1 MTTTDDPP
9 VIPHQPPAKGS
20 VWHRLYHGE
29 TRYDFVGKRKIG
41 FIISGV
47 IILVSLLSLFTRG
60 LNLGIDFEGGVA
72 WEMPAA
78 NGVTTDTVRGVLSAD
93 GIDTAD
99 AKIQSLSGAG
109 GDRIRIQV
117 GAQPGDVQTKVRN
130 DLAAK
135 AGVGPDEV
143 SVNSVSASWGSE
155 ITKKAVR
162 ALIFFFIAIALY
174 ISIRFEWRMAVGALV
189 AVVHDV
195 FISVG
200 IYSVFG
206 FQVTPETVVAFLT
219 ILGFSLYD
227 TIVVFDKVHENTKRY
242 AGGRTTYSEIVNLSM
257 NQTLMR
263 SLNTSLAAVLPVLSL
278 LVVGSWILGAVALQ
292 DFAVA
297 LLVGLITGS
306 YSSIFIATPILAVLK
321 SREPKWRAAQQ
332 RASRSAEAS
341 AVAVPA
347 GVAPAMAGA
356 PAAKAT
362 AATATA
368 TTRSNGSNP
377 ATGAPPAT
385 GTGGFTHPPRPRKKK
400 RR

>member
-1 MTTTDDPP
+1 LTTTEEPP
-9 VIPHQPPAKGS
+9 VIAPRPRAKGS
-20 VWHRLYHGE
+20 IWHRLYHGE
-29 TRYDFVGKRKIG
+29 TTYDFVGRRRIG

-47 IILVSLLSLFTRG
+47 VILVSLVSLFTRG

-78 NGVTTDTVRGVLSAD
+78 NGVTTETVKDVLSAD

-117 GAQPGDVQTKVRN
+117 GAQAADVQTKVRN
-130 DLAAK
+130 DLAAR
-135 AGVGPDEV
+135 ANVSPDEV
-143 SVNSVSASWGSE
+143 SINSVSASWGSE

-174 ISIRFEWRMAVGALV
+174 ISIRFEWRMAVGAII

-242 AGGRTTYSEIVNLSM
+242 AGGRTTYNEIVNLSM

-321 SREPKWRAAQQ
+321 SREPKWRAVQE
-332 RASRSAEAS
+332 RATRS
-341 AVAVPA
+341 AVAA
-347 GVAPAMAGA
+347 ASVATPAMAGA
-356 PAAKAT
+356 PAPVRSTPAAGTAT
-362 AATATA
+362 AAASST
-368 TTRSNGSNP
+368 S
-377 ATGAPPAT
+377 PPAA
-385 GTGGFTHPPRPRKKK
+385 GTGFTHPPRPRKKK

>member
-1 MTTTDDPP
+1 LTTTEEPP
-9 VIPHQPPAKGS
+9 VIAPRPRAKGS
-20 VWHRLYHGE
+20 IWHRLYHGE
-29 TRYDFVGKRKIG
+29 TTYDFVGRRRIG

-47 IILVSLLSLFTRG
+47 VILVSLVSLFTRG

-78 NGVTTDTVRGVLSAD
+78 NGVTTETVKDVLSAD

-117 GAQPGDVQTKVRN
+117 GAQAADVQTKVRN
-130 DLAAK
+130 DLAAR
-135 AGVGPDEV
+135 ANVSPDEV
-143 SVNSVSASWGSE
+143 SINSVSASWGSE

-174 ISIRFEWRMAVGALV
+174 ISIRFEWRMAVGAII

-242 AGGRTTYSEIVNLSM
+242 AGGR
-257 NQTLMR
+257 
-263 SLNTSLAAVLPVLSL
+263 P
-278 LVVGSWILGAVALQ
+278 
-292 DFAVA
+292 
-297 LLVGLITGS
+297 
-306 YSSIFIATPILAVLK
+306 
-321 SREPKWRAAQQ
+321 
-332 RASRSAEAS
+332 
-341 AVAVPA
+341 
-347 GVAPAMAGA
+347 
-356 PAAKAT
+356 
-362 AATATA
+362 
-368 TTRSNGSNP
+368 TTRSS
-377 ATGAPPAT
+377 TC
-385 GTGGFTHPPRPRKKK
+385 R
-400 RR
+400 

>member
-1 MTTTDDPP
+1 MTTTEDRP
-9 VIPHQPPAKGS
+9 VITPPPPSKGS
-20 VWHRLYHGE
+20 IWHRLYHGE
-29 TRYDFVGKRKIG
+29 TRYDFVGKRRVG

-47 IILVSLLSLFTRG
+47 VILVSLVSLFTRG

-72 WEMPAA
+72 WEMPAS
-78 NGVTTDTVRGVLSAD
+78 NGVTTQTVRDVLAAD

-117 GAQPGDVQTKVRN
+117 GAQASDVQTKVRN

-135 AGVGPDEV
+135 AGVQPDDV

-174 ISIRFEWRMAVGALV
+174 ISIRFEWRMAVGAIV
-189 AVVHDV
+189 AVIHDV

-242 AGGRTTYSEIVNLSM
+242 GGGRTTYSEIVNLSM

-306 YSSIFIATPILAVLK
+306 YSSIFIATPLLAILKA
-321 SREPKWRAAQQ
+321 REPKWRAVQQ
-332 RASRSAEAS
+332 RAARSEAAS
-341 AVAVPA
+341 VPA
-347 GVAPAMAGA
+347 ATVAPAIAGVPVPA
-356 PAAKAT
+356 RSTPSPAA
-362 AATATA
+362 AAAP
-368 TTRSNGSNP
+368 SS
-377 ATGAPPAT
+377 APPPT
-385 GTGGFTHPPRPRKKK
+385 SSGGLTHPPRPRKKK

>member
-1 MTTTDDPP
+1 MTTTEEPP
-9 VIPHQPPAKGS
+9 VITPPPPSKHGL
-20 VWHRLYHGE
+20 WHRLYHGE
-29 TRYDFVGKRKIG
+29 TTYDFVGKRKIG
-41 FIISGV
+41 FIISG
-47 IILVSLLSLFTRG
+47 ILILLSIVSLSTRG

-78 NGVTTDTVRGVLSAD
+78 NGVTVDNVKDVLATN
-93 GIDTAD
+93 GISDAD

-117 GAQPGDVQTKVRN
+117 GAQATDVQTKVRN

-135 AGVGPDEV
+135 AGVNPEEV
-143 SVNSVSASWGSE
+143 SVNAVSASWGSE

-174 ISIRFEWRMAVGALV
+174 ISIRFEWRMAIAAIL
-189 AVVHDV
+189 AVIHDV
-195 FISVG
+195 LISVG
-200 IYSVFG
+200 IYSIFG
-206 FQVTPETVVAFLT
+206 FEVTPETVVAFLT

-227 TIVVFDKVHENTKRY
+227 TIVVFDKVHENAKRY
-242 AGGRTTYSEIVNLSM
+242 AGGRTTYREIVNLSM

-321 SREPKWRAAQQ
+321 DREPKWRAVRE
-332 RASRSAEAS
+332 RAARNAEAGRG
-341 AVAVPA
+341 ATAVP
-347 GVAPAMAGA
+347 APAMASAAAGPTRAASA
-356 PAAKAT
+356 PAA
-362 AATATA
+362 
-368 TTRSNGSNP
+368 
-377 ATGAPPAT
+377 TGAAAPASST
-385 GTGGFTHPPRPRKKK
+385 APAGGFTHPPRPRKKK

>member
-1 MTTTDDPP
+1 M
-9 VIPHQPPAKGS
+9 
-20 VWHRLYHGE
+20 
-29 TRYDFVGKRKIG
+29 
-41 FIISGV
+41 
-47 IILVSLLSLFTRG
+47 
-60 LNLGIDFEGGVA
+60 
-72 WEMPAA
+72 
-78 NGVTTDTVRGVLSAD
+78 
-93 GIDTAD
+93 
-99 AKIQSLSGAG
+99 
-109 GDRIRIQV
+109 
-117 GAQPGDVQTKVRN
+117 QTKVRN

-135 AGVGPDEV
+135 AGVQPEDV

-174 ISIRFEWRMAVGALV
+174 ISIRFEWRMAVGAIL
-189 AVVHDV
+189 AVIHDV

-200 IYSVFG
+200 IYSIFG
-206 FQVTPETVVAFLT
+206 FEVTPETVVAFLT

-242 AGGRTTYSEIVNLSM
+242 AGGRTTYDEIVNLSM

-321 SREPKWRAAQQ
+321 A
-332 RASRSAEAS
+332 ASRSGGRRNSGPPQRRGVSSRS
-341 AVAVPA
+341 AGRRGA
-347 GVAPAMAGA
+347 GHGRGAGGQ
-356 PAAKAT
+356 AT

-368 TTRSNGSNP
+368 TTRSNGSTRRP
-377 ATGAPPAT
+377 GPRPPPAPAASPT
-385 GTGGFTHPPRPRKKK
+385 RPARA
-400 RR
+400 RRSAASRSGWATR

>member
-1 MTTTDDPP
+1 
-9 VIPHQPPAKGS
+9 
-20 VWHRLYHGE
+20 
-29 TRYDFVGKRKIG
+29 
-41 FIISGV
+41 
-47 IILVSLLSLFTRG
+47 
-60 LNLGIDFEGGVA
+60 
-72 WEMPAA
+72 MPAA
-78 NGVTTDTVRGVLSAD
+78 NGVTTDTVKGVLSSD
-93 GIDTAD
+93 GIDSAD

-135 AGVGPDEV
+135 AGVSPDEV

-306 YSSIFIATPILAVLK
+306 YSSIFIATPILALLK
-321 SREPKWRAAQQ
+321 SREPKWRAVQQ
-332 RASRSAEAS
+332 RARRSADAAGVSAPAS
-341 AVAVPA
+341 A
-347 GVAPAMAGA
+347 APAMAGV
-356 PAAKAT
+356 PAATGT
-362 AATATA
+362 AAGSAAAGSAAAGSATATA
-368 TTRSNGSNP
+368 RSNGSNP
-377 ATGAPPAT
+377 ASGGAPST
-385 GTGGFTHPPRPRKKK
+385 NTGGFTHPPRPRKKK

>member
-1 MTTTDDPP
+1 MTTTEDRP
-9 VIPHQPPAKGS
+9 IPAVVTKRPS
-20 VWHRLYHGE
+20 LWHRLYHGE
-29 TRYDFVGKRKIG
+29 TTYDFVGRRRIG
-41 FIISGV
+41 FIISGIV
-47 IILVSLLSLFTRG
+47 ILLSIFSLATRG

-72 WEMPAA
+72 WEMPAT
-78 NGVTTDTVRGVLSAD
+78 NGVTVGDVKTILQSD
-93 GIDTAD
+93 GINIGD

-109 GDRIRIQV
+109 GDRIRVQV
-117 GAQPGDVQTKVRN
+117 GAQSNDVQTKVRN

-135 AGVGPDEV
+135 AGVQPQDV
-143 SVNSVSASWGSE
+143 SVNAVSASWGSE

-174 ISIRFEWRMAVGALV
+174 ISIRFEWRMAVGAIL
-189 AVVHDV
+189 AVIHDV

-200 IYSVFG
+200 IYSIFG
-206 FQVTPETVVAFLT
+206 FEVTPETVVAFLT

-227 TIVVFDKVHENTKRY
+227 TIVVFDKVHENTKRLT
-242 AGGRTTYSEIVNLSM
+242 GGRTTYDEIVNLSM

-278 LVVGSWILGAVALQ
+278 LVVGSWIMGAVALQ

-321 SREPKWRAAQQ
+321 DREPKWRAVAEKAA
-332 RASRSAEAS
+332 RSADTASRN
-341 AVAVPA
+341 AV
-347 GVAPAMAGA
+347 GA
-356 PAAKAT
+356 PVMAT
-362 AATATA
+362 AAA
-368 TTRSNGSNP
+368 GSAP
-377 ATGAPPAT
+377 VASTPAAAGAAGAATGPTPPP
-385 GTGGFTHPPRPRKKK
+385 GGFTHPPRPRKKK

>member
-1 MTTTDDPP
+1 MTTTEDVP
-9 VIPHQPPAKGS
+9 VIAPRPRAKGS
-20 VWHRLYHGE
+20 IWHRLYHGE
-29 TRYDFVGKRKIG
+29 TTYDFVGRRRIG

-47 IILVSLLSLFTRG
+47 VILVSLVSLFTRG

-78 NGVTTDTVRGVLSAD
+78 NGVTTDTVKDVLSAD
-93 GIDTAD
+93 GIETAD
-99 AKIQSLSGAG
+99 AKIQSLAGAG

-117 GAQPGDVQTKVRN
+117 GAQAADVQTKVRN
-130 DLAAK
+130 DLAAR
-135 AGVGPDEV
+135 ANVGPDEV

-174 ISIRFEWRMAVGALV
+174 ISIRFEWRMAVGAII

-227 TIVVFDKVHENTKRY
+227 TIVVFDKVHENAKRY
-242 AGGRTTYSEIVNLSM
+242 AGGRTTYNEIVNLSM

-321 SREPKWRAAQQ
+321 SREPKWRAVQE
-332 RASRSAEAS
+332 RATRSAAAAAS
-341 AVAVPA
+341 VAT
-347 GVAPAMAGA
+347 PAMAGA
-356 PAAKAT
+356 PAPVRSTPAAGTAT
-362 AATATA
+362 AAASST
-368 TTRSNGSNP
+368 S
-377 ATGAPPAT
+377 PPAAST
-385 GTGGFTHPPRPRKKK
+385 GFTHPPRPRKKK

>member
-1 MTTTDDPP
+1 LTTTEEPP
-9 VIPHQPPAKGS
+9 VIAPRPRAKGS
-20 VWHRLYHGE
+20 IWHRLYHGE
-29 TRYDFVGKRKIG
+29 TTYDFVGRRRIG

-47 IILVSLLSLFTRG
+47 VILVSLVSLFTRG

-78 NGVTTDTVRGVLSAD
+78 NGVTTETVKDVLSAD

-117 GAQPGDVQTKVRN
+117 GAQAADVQTKVRN
-130 DLAAK
+130 DLAAR
-135 AGVGPDEV
+135 ANVSPDEV
-143 SVNSVSASWGSE
+143 SINSVSASWGSE

-174 ISIRFEWRMAVGALV
+174 ISIRFEWRMAVGAII

-242 AGGRTTYSEIVNLSM
+242 AGGRTTYNEIVNLSM

-321 SREPKWRAAQQ
+321 SREPKWRAVQE
-332 RASRSAEAS
+332 RATRSAAAAS
-341 AVAVPA
+341 VAT
-347 GVAPAMAGA
+347 PAMAGA
-356 PAAKAT
+356 AAPARSAPAAGPAT
-362 AATATA
+362 AAASST
-368 TTRSNGSNP
+368 S
-377 ATGAPPAT
+377 PPAAS
-385 GTGGFTHPPRPRKKK
+385 TGGFTHPPRPRKKK

>member
-1 MTTTDDPP
+1 VSVTTA
-9 VIPHQPPAKGS
+9 PARRAS

-29 TRYDFVGKRKIG
+29 TTYDFVGKRRIG

-47 IILVSLLSLFTRG
+47 LIVLSVLSLTTRG
-60 LNLGIDFEGGVA
+60 LNLGLDFKGGVA
-72 WEMPAA
+72 WELPAA
-78 NGVTTDTVRGVLSAD
+78 NGVTIDDVKGVLDAD
-93 GIDTAD
+93 GVSSAD

-117 GAQPGDVQTKVRN
+117 GAQAVDTQTKVRN

-135 AGVGPDEV
+135 AGIANPEEV

-155 ITKKAVR
+155 ITRKAVR

-174 ISIRFEWRMAVGALV
+174 ISIRFEWRMAIAAIL
-189 AVVHDV
+189 AVIHDV
-195 FISVG
+195 LISVG
-200 IYSVFG
+200 IYSIFG
-206 FQVTPETVVAFLT
+206 FEVTPETVVAFLT

-227 TIVVFDKVHENTKRY
+227 TIVVFDKVHENTKRLG
-242 AGGRTTYSEIVNLSM
+242 GGRTTYDEIVNLSM

-278 LVVGSWILGAVALQ
+278 LVVGSWIFGAVALQ

-306 YSSIFIATPILAVLK
+306 YSSIFIATPILAMLK
-321 SREPKWRAAQQ
+321 AREPKWRAVKQ
-332 RASRSAEAS
+332 RATTRADL
-341 AVAVPA
+341 A
-347 GVAPAMAGA
+347 GLRAAAAAPTAPAPAMASVGSTPA
-356 PAAKAT
+356 PAST
-362 AATATA
+362 AASGRVPTSSSRPT
-368 TTRSNGSNP
+368 S
-377 ATGAPPAT
+377 TGL
-385 GTGGFTHPPRPRKKK
+385 THPPRPRKKK

>member
-1 MTTTDDPP
+1 MTTTEDRP
-9 VIPHQPPAKGS
+9 VITPPPPSKGS
-20 VWHRLYHGE
+20 IWHRLYHGE
-29 TRYDFVGKRKIG
+29 TRYDFVGKRRIG

-47 IILVSLLSLFTRG
+47 VILVSLVSLFTRG

-72 WEMPAA
+72 WEMPAS
-78 NGVTTDTVRGVLSAD
+78 NGVTTATVRDVLAAD

-117 GAQPGDVQTKVRN
+117 GAQSSDVQTKVRN

-135 AGVGPDEV
+135 AGVQPDDV

-162 ALIFFFIAIALY
+162 ALIFFFVAIALY
-174 ISIRFEWRMAVGALV
+174 ISIRFEWRMAVGAIV
-189 AVVHDV
+189 AVLHDV
-195 FISVG
+195 LISVG

-306 YSSIFIATPILAVLK
+306 YSSIFIATPMLAILKA
-321 SREPKWRAAQQ
+321 REPKWRAVQQ
-332 RASRSAEAS
+332 RAARSETG
-341 AVAVPA
+341 VPA
-347 GVAPAMAGA
+347 AAAPAMAGVPVPARATPGTVA
-356 PAAKAT
+356 PSA
-362 AATATA
+362 
-368 TTRSNGSNP
+368 SPSSV
-377 ATGAPPAT
+377 PPSAS
-385 GTGGFTHPPRPRKKK
+385 TGGLTHPPRPRKKK